1 VSAHGPRAAEAS
13 PHRGGEAGAG
23 RRLYLDN
30 LKVVLI
36 AAIIAMHGVLSYAG
50 TFEVWTYTE
59 VREVTLGPVVEA
71 VLWVMALPFA
81 LFMIALLFLVSGLLT
96 VPSLRRKGPGRFIG
110 DRLLRLGA
118 PFVLYVLVVQP
129 VLVYALVNPLR
140 TEPRSYWDE
149 FVGAEGTLDSGPLW
163 FVGVLLIFSLGY
175 AAWVGLH
182 RHHDAPDVRPGRVS
196 AKGLALAAAAVAA
209 CSFVVR
215 LVFPFGGESG
225 FADLNLWQW
234 PACLAVF
241 GLGVTAA
248 KQGWLEAVPPRLAR
262 QARSVT
268 LPAMAAMAALVV
280 VTGLQDRVEQLTG
293 GWTWPAAAFVVLESV
308 LNLFGPVW
316 LLAVAQRHLD
326 SPLRWVGASAQRSAY
341 GAFILQTLVLLAL
354 AVALRPLPLPAEAK
368 ALLVAAG
375 GVVGSFA
382 LAWLLIRRVP
392 AARRVL

>member
-1 VSAHGPRAAEAS
+1 
-13 PHRGGEAGAG
+13 
-23 RRLYLDN
+23 
-30 LKVVLI
+30 
-36 AAIIAMHGVLSYAG
+36 
-50 TFEVWTYTE
+50 
-59 VREVTLGPVVEA
+59 VREVTLSPVVEA
-71 VLWVMALPFA
+71 ALWVMALPFA

-96 VPSLRRKGPGRFIG
+96 VPSLQRKGPGRFTG

-140 TEPRSYWDE
+140 TKPRSYWDE

-182 RHHDAPDVRPGRVS
+182 RHHDAPDVRPVRVS
-196 AKGLALAAAAVAA
+196 ARGLALTAAVVAA

-215 LVFPFGGESG
+215 LVFPFGGESR

-248 KQGWLEAVPPRLAR
+248 RQGWLEAVPPRLAR

-280 VTGLQDRVEQLTG
+280 VTGLQDQVEQLTG

-326 SPLRWVGASAQRSAY
+326 SPLRWIGASTHRSAY